1 MTKKNLKKLEALLTA
16 FNTLL
21 KRAIHERG
29 LNEMSRIDTLK
40 TQAKTLEVRYWV
52 NYYATKAK

>member
-1 MTKKNLKKLEALLTA
+1 MTKKNLIKLESLLTA

-40 TQAKTLEVRYWV
+40 AQAKTLEVRYWV